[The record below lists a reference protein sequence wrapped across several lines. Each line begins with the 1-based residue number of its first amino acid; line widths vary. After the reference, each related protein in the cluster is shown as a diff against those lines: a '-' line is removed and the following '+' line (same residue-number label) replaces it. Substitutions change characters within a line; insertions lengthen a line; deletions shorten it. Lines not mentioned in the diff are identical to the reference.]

1 MTKYTFQILLIISFR
16 RTYKSWKITSKVI
29 PGMKYNTNHDCPSNC
44 LVEVDV
50 IVKRY
55 NIGQLGRPEP
65 SYGVSADG
73 QEYKCHVEL
82 QGLSPT
88 PPLAVGRL

>member
-1 MTKYTFQILLIISFR
+1 MNAYL
-16 RTYKSWKITSKVI
+16 
-29 PGMKYNTNHDCPSNC
+29 M
-44 LVEVDV
+44 EVDV

-65 SYGVSADG
+65 SYGVSANG

-82 QGLSPT
+82 QGLSPAFGCGKT
-88 PPLAVGRL
+88 VTHYMESILSLILNKLPREEPNHDAYPQC